1 MQMASV
7 ASAASAASAASPEA
21 EIVTFQFIDAK
32 IPMNPGFVR
41 HAEEASVN
49 INPVVESAVSMI
61 HTIFGDMLA
70 GRIKP
75 VHMYKWNLY
84 EQLSA
89 AATSPIIIPNLS
101 ILAHNIY
108 AILNIRLRNA
118 VHLPFEDCKFIDDK
132 KQPLN
137 LFMNV
142 NITKSH
148 IPEYAHV
155 LAYKIHLVTLPDYIL
170 YTFCKLTLLR
180 LFPYRVQTKMNFD
193 SRTHL
198 PTPHD
203 TITLSDKM
211 NGGAVATFVI
221 YAGMN
226 PNYMMLLLHSLHI
239 IFKGEEH
246 IIGGMTTLDAPTV
259 GIPTF
264 NVRLNQLIAYASG
277 DRGKKLNARLHDNG
291 FEVADPPPKGTFKKP
306 DWIADM
312 QAACS
317 DRTKDEINKD
327 ALLWIGHELC
337 DATGKALPD
346 PTPCGICY
354 MTSKEAEPMVTPHIF
369 KTEMNRINNAART
382 ASASTSASASY
393 AASSS
398 ARKKR
403 NSRTSRTSRRSRTQK
418 QRRLR
423 R

>member
-1 MQMASV
+1 MQM
-7 ASAASAASAASPEA
+7 ASAASAASPEV
-21 EIVTFQFIDAK
+21 EIITFLFIDAK
-32 IPMNPGFVR
+32 IPMRPGFLE
-41 HAEEASVN
+41 HAQEASVN
-49 INPVVESAVSMI
+49 INAVVRSAVSMI
-61 HTIFGDMLA
+61 HTIFGDMSA
-70 GRIKP
+70 GTIKP
-75 VHMYKWNLY
+75 AIMYKWNLY

-101 ILAHNIY
+101 ILGHDVYEIIN
-108 AILNIRLRNA
+108 NKLRNA
-118 VHLPFEDCKFIDDK
+118 VRLPSADCTFLNVLR
-132 KQPLN
+132 QPLN

-142 NITKSH
+142 NTEKDH
-148 IPEYAHV
+148 IPEYAHY

-180 LFPYRVQTKMNFD
+180 LFPYFVQTKMNFD
-193 SRTHL
+193 SRSHL

-203 TITLSDKM
+203 IALLSDTV
-211 NGGAVATFVI
+211 NGGAAATFVI
-221 YAGMN
+221 YAGMD
-226 PNYMMLLLHSLHI
+226 PNAMILLLHSLHI

-246 IIGGMTTLDAPTV
+246 IIGGMTTLDAPTI

-277 DRGKKLNARLHDNG
+277 DRGKKLNARLQDDG
-291 FEVADPPPKGTFKKP
+291 VPVEGAPPKGTFKKP

-312 QAACS
+312 QKACS
-317 DRTKDEINKD
+317 NTTKDAINKD
-327 ALLWIGHELC
+327 ALLWLGHELC

-354 MTSKEAEPMVTPHIF
+354 MTSKDAEPMVNPHVF
-369 KTEMNRINNAART
+369 KTAMNRINNAARAVSSSA
-382 ASASTSASASY
+382 ASAASG
-393 AASSS
+393 S

-403 NSRTSRTSRRSRTQK
+403 NSRKSRKSRTQK